1 MKKFLKSR
9 PILYVYH
16 FLLLYS
22 MYKVANI
29 NIAIL
34 WGLGLILGD
43 NQYKEQE
50 NDENYL

>member
-1 MKKFLKSR
+1 MIKFLKSH

>member
-1 MKKFLKSR
+1 
-9 PILYVYH
+9 
-16 FLLLYS
+16 

-34 WGLGLILGD
+34 WGLGLLLGE